1 MDEILEGANVQELA
15 DPVVTDN
22 QVEEPVVPDGDA
34 GTAEPETTEQVQ
46 SDEINSQFAAARRKA
61 EEAYNRKMSGI
72 NREVKR
78 LFGSVVNPV
87 TGKNIET
94 MEDYLQACEHQ
105 QRETLNQQL
114 TEKGID
120 PNLIEQMVNNSPA
133 IRQAQQILENNQRAE
148 VQKQLDED
156 IKAVTA
162 MAPEIKSLED
172 LEKHASYA
180 SVLEYVN
187 KGLRLPD
194 AFKLANFDSIS
205 TRQTAAAKQAAI
217 NQARSKGHLETT
229 TSVSVGS
236 NLADIP
242 DKEISTWREYF
253 PGLSDEELK
262 KKYNQTL

>member
-1 MDEILEGANVQELA
+1 MDGILEGANVQEPA
-15 DPVVTDN
+15 APVATDN
-22 QVEEPVVPDGDA
+22 QVEEPIVPEGDA
-34 GTAEPETTEQVQ
+34 GTTEPGITDQIQ
-46 SDEINSQFAAARRKA
+46 SDELNSQFAAARRKA
-61 EEAYNRKMSGI
+61 EESYNRKMSGI
-72 NREVKR
+72 NSEVKR

-105 QRETLNQQL
+105 QREILNQEL
-114 TEKGID
+114 TDKGID

-156 IKAVTA
+156 MKAVTA

-172 LEKHASYA
+172 LEKHESYA

-217 NQARSKGHLETT
+217 NQTRSKGHLETT
-229 TSVSVGS
+229 TSVSDGS

>member
-1 MDEILEGANVQELA
+1 MDGILEGANVQEPA

-72 NREVKR
+72 NSEVKR

-162 MAPEIKSLED
+162 MAPEIKSL
-172 LEKHASYA
+172 
-180 SVLEYVN
+180 
-187 KGLRLPD
+187 
-194 AFKLANFDSIS
+194 
-205 TRQTAAAKQAAI
+205 
-217 NQARSKGHLETT
+217 
-229 TSVSVGS
+229 
-236 NLADIP
+236 
-242 DKEISTWREYF
+242 
-253 PGLSDEELK
+253 
-262 KKYNQTL
+262 

>member
-1 MDEILEGANVQELA
+1 M
-15 DPVVTDN
+15 
-22 QVEEPVVPDGDA
+22 
-34 GTAEPETTEQVQ
+34 
-46 SDEINSQFAAARRKA
+46 
-61 EEAYNRKMSGI
+61 
-72 NREVKR
+72 
-78 LFGSVVNPV
+78 
-87 TGKNIET
+87 
-94 MEDYLQACEHQ
+94 
-105 QRETLNQQL
+105 
-114 TEKGID
+114 
-120 PNLIEQMVNNSPA
+120 
-133 IRQAQQILENNQRAE
+133 
-148 VQKQLDED
+148 QKQLDED

-187 KGLRLPD
+187 IGLRLPD
-194 AFKLANFDSIS
+194 AFKLANFESIS

-229 TSVSVGS
+229 TSVSDSS

-242 DKEISTWREYF
+242 ENEISKWREYF

>member
-34 GTAEPETTEQVQ
+34 GTAEPETTNQVQ
-46 SDEINSQFAAARRKA
+46 SDEINSQFAAARKA

-72 NREVKR
+72 NSEVKR

-120 PNLIEQMVNNSPA
+120 PNLI
-133 IRQAQQILENNQRAE
+133 ENNQRAE

-229 TSVSVGS
+229 TSVSDSS

-242 DKEISTWREYF
+242 ENEISKWREYF